1 MEMFCACSWRK
12 HYYYYIGLKC
22 DERFGYRIIAVNYGL
37 MPNSKKFLLWGS
49 HDPPVFLCVAAIDLW
64 CSAPA
69 RRDGWPHWN
78 FYTSPFRPIQDFIE
92 HFCKLRSITS
102 QGMHV
107 IYCPTIEPWRSMN
120 YKRYKGLWANLHCSK
135 SEPKDVL
142 TTLTALKNFK
152 HLHAEML
159 AIVVELFFQHIQ
171 QK

>member
-1 MEMFCACSWRK
+1 MFCACSWRK

-120 YKRYKGLWANLHCSK
+120 YKSIKGSEQTCTVANLS
-135 SEPKDVL
+135 
-142 TTLTALKNFK
+142 LKMYWQLWQLWRILNIC
-152 HLHAEML
+152 ML
-159 AIVVELFFQHIQ
+159 KCWL
-171 QK
+171 